1 MGLILE
7 TTFPAVPAFKPFEMR
22 RRRERK
28 YLIGSDEVRI
38 LSQALADFTES
49 DAHAGPDGTYRV
61 TSLYFDN
68 PEHEAYWA
76 RVDGRRARR
85 KLRLRGYA
93 PRSDEPF
100 ERVLVEIKRR
110 EGPFVTKDR
119 IRLPLASAESL
130 CRGEGIPDGLEGGDI
145 ETAERVLA
153 LVRAWN
159 LRPVCR
165 ISYRRRAFGVAHHAS
180 GMRVTFDTDV
190 RGRVTAL
197 GLAER
202 GTDRRILPPEAVLME
217 VKTRAGTPDWWEA
230 LLRQIGVRA
239 RPFSKYNAALR
250 GGLARM
256 RTQFDQQEDLHG

>member
-1 MGLILE
+1 MGLIQE
-7 TTFPAVPAFKPFEMR
+7 TTLPAVPAIRPFEMR
-22 RRRERK
+22 KRRERK
-28 YLIGSDEVRI
+28 YLIGPVEFRI
-38 LSQALADFTES
+38 LSQALAGFTEP
-49 DAHAGPDGTYRV
+49 DPHAGPDGTYRV
-61 TSLYFDN
+61 TSLYYDN

-76 RVDGRRARR
+76 RVDGQRARR

-93 PRSDEPF
+93 SRPGEPF

-119 IRLPLASAESL
+119 LRLPLASAEAL
-130 CRGEGIPDGLEGGDI
+130 CRGEGIPEGLEAGDAG
-145 ETAERVLA
+145 TAERVLA

-165 ISYRRRAFGVAHHAS
+165 VSYRRRAFGVAHHAS

-197 GLAER
+197 GLEER
-202 GTDRRILPPEAVLME
+202 GTDRRILPPETVLME

-230 LLRQIGVRA
+230 LLRQVGARA

-250 GGLARM
+250 EGLARM
-256 RTQFDQQEDLHG
+256 RNHYDAREDLHG